1 MDTDEQIRLEINKV
15 VDKYLPGIQRKSYSS
30 AKDKSYLQSVYAEAA
45 CLEAGWKWEFL
56 GVHYQKR
63 ILSWTH
69 KKILSSFRKRNQDF
83 SSLTLEVLPING
95 REGFLDDTKITASE
109 RKKEAQVQ
117 SGETNHNPTTLHKQ
131 DYERNKA
138 RIEGTK

>member
-1 MDTDEQIRLEINKV
+1 MNNNTKQI
-15 VDKYLPGIQRKSYSS
+15 Y
-30 AKDKSYLQSVYAEAA
+30 
-45 CLEAGWKWEFL
+45 
-56 GVHYQKR
+56 
-63 ILSWTH
+63 
-69 KKILSSFRKRNQDF
+69 
-83 SSLTLEVLPING
+83 PING

-138 RIEGTK
+138 RIEGIK